1 MIWIAKMFNAIR
13 YNEAT
18 YRLMKWWYGLGN
30 RSVKAYVF
38 VCSTGRCGTNTIS
51 DVFAN
56 SNEVSSLHE
65 PYPTMYSNHS
75 DLPLVQ
81 QRQLSL
87 LKRKYLNILK
97 AANYK
102 LAYVESNHM
111 FIKTFFQIASEFLPS
126 DKVKIIH
133 VKRDPFSVASS
144 FYAINSI
151 PGKPPTGDR
160 FLLDP
165 FADGNLLDLRQELT
179 SENFRHDFYK
189 CLWYWY
195 ETEQR
200 IAKAKLLTADK
211 IDWLFLE
218 TKDLNSPTKIQELI
232 SFVGLTDVM
241 PNIQDLVGMRSNQ
254 KKVQK
259 SHFSKIDFK
268 IYEERFNQ
276 LLLSK
281 GFMPHTEC

>member
-1 MIWIAKMFNAIR
+1 
-13 YNEAT
+13 
-18 YRLMKWWYGLGN
+18 MKWWYGLGN

-179 SENFRHDFYK
+179 SEN
-189 CLWYWY
+189 
-195 ETEQR
+195 
-200 IAKAKLLTADK
+200 
-211 IDWLFLE
+211 LE